1 MLKRI
6 AAIGFIF
13 LCTAIGWAILAST
26 IFYRTYSSDSQLQA
40 KVASTW
46 GAPQEQ
52 CPPDRHLRGGLV
64 AAGVRS

>member
-1 MLKRI
+1 MMMRT

-13 LCTAIGWAILAST
+13 FCTAIGWAILAGT
-26 IFYRTYSSDSQLQA
+26 IFYRTYSSDSQLRG

-52 CPPDRHLRGGLV
+52 CPRPPRTF
-64 AAGVRS
+64 